1 MDGWWCVRH
10 GDALACVEAPSAQ
23 EALRRSLIHALGD
36 WTDDAR
42 ELVVFPQDA
51 YAENAGPHDYTRA
64 VLRAHPS
71 PPRRRGPPRDTRS
84 PASSAS
90 RPRRGGASP
99 SRPSTAAPPTTR
111 SAITRI
117 PNRPSATSSAS
128 SARCTAR
135 TRGSASPPLARLSS
149 TSWLRA
155 RRTILACVP
164 RTRQPGVGSPQD
176 LRNLTLA
183 SPRVNRHEK
192 RGKDAAQWVPAR
204 NRCWFAARAQ
214 QR

>member
-1 MDGWWCVRH
+1 MEGWWCVRH
-10 GDALACVEAPSAQ
+10 GDALACVEAPSAAQ
-23 EALRRSLIHALGD
+23 ALRRSLDLHALGD

-71 PPRRRGPPRDTRS
+71 LPRRRASPSRFALTCIPPSLRLDSSPTR
-84 PASSAS
+84 

-111 SAITRI
+111 NAITRI
-117 PNRPSATSSAS
+117 PSRSSATSSAS
-128 SARCTAR
+128 SARCTGR
-135 TRGSASPPLARLSS
+135 TRGRASPPLARRTLN

-155 RRTILACVP
+155 KRTIPGSAQRMRRP
-164 RTRQPGVGSPQD
+164 RRGS
-176 LRNLTLA
+176 RATFA
-183 SPRVNRHEK
+183 TSHSPH
-192 RGKDAAQWVPAR
+192 RG
-204 NRCWFAARAQ
+204 
-214 QR
+214 